1 MADKANGK
9 MEENQWKEDKK
20 FGYLE
25 AEIEGNED
33 WKWKTCIL
41 GHA

>member
-20 FGYLE
+20 FGHLE
-25 AEIEGNED
+25 AEIEVNED
-33 WKWKTCIL
+33 WRLKTSIL
-41 GHA
+41 SHA